1 MDQRY
6 KGILGYRKSSR
17 RDFECDY
24 PSHKSLKNKAK
35 HLYVLDKVVPNCC
48 KTSTHNCCK
57 SEDWIGL

>member
-17 RDFECDY
+17 RDLECDY
-24 PSHKSLKNKAK
+24 PSHKSLKNKTK
-35 HLYVLDKVVPNCC
+35 HLMVLDKVVPNCC
-48 KTSTHNCCK
+48 KRSTHNCYK